1 MRVDDFFLYIICYR
15 FQLKEYCHF
24 LKEPI
29 DDLKS
34 ILKFSFIEVQI
45 GLQPGPLICFD
56 TYWFYPEYEDLSSR
70 STKKRINM

>member
-15 FQLKEYCHF
+15 FQLNLY
-24 LKEPI
+24 EPI